1 MGQFP
6 RMLSRYLQTMILY
19 FIMKQSSQSDLRNY
33 HRKWQVYFTII
44 LIVLTGCQ
52 TTELILAPT
61 DSPTPA
67 PSGTT
72 LPSPSLT
79 LPAFTPMPSSTP
91 TPGPSPTSTS
101 LPDLRPR
108 SWQGQAI
115 MVEAAHIDSDPLAP
129 FSYTPLFVLYGDGWL
144 VKRNCQDGECRYLG
158 SQLDSNALCQ
168 LVNTIDR
175 TGFLDADPA
184 AFSLPGGTGA
194 SIRLSVRVNVENQVQ
209 IPDLDRWTEDPSWY
223 GAFAGCPNCFPPPQ
237 IDPAFIDLYRL
248 LTAYT
253 DLPTAG
259 FQAERLAVWLTQP
272 IIVGIAQDW
281 HPDLVSL
288 SELADRAVCL
298 GDPTRVQAV
307 ILDDSTARGVSS
319 FLSTHDEG
327 VPIFSENGRLWQV
340 HSRWLLPYEMPQT
353 CDRAPGLY
361 PPPDSNTRYWQCVPE
376 MGSIPTSTG
385 TITPTPSVTPTP
397 LR

>member
-6 RMLSRYLQTMILY
+6 RMLSSYLQTMILY
-19 FIMKQSSQSDLRNY
+19 FIMIHSSRSDLLK
-33 HRKWQVYFTII
+33 HRQIGLALLTII
-44 LIVLTGCQ
+44 MMVLAGCQ
-52 TTELILAPT
+52 APDLTPTKTE
-61 DSPTPA
+61 SPTPA

-79 LPAFTPMPSSTP
+79 LPTFTPMPSSTP
-91 TPGPSPTSTS
+91 TPGPSPTSTA
-101 LPDLRPR
+101 LPDLVPR

-158 SQLDSNALCQ
+158 SQLDSDALCQ

-175 TGFLDADPA
+175 TGFLDVDPK

-194 SIRLSVRVNVENQVQ
+194 SIRLSVQLNVENQVQ
-209 IPDLDRWTEDPSWY
+209 IPDLDRWIEDPNWY
-223 GAFAGCPNCFPPPQ
+223 GAFTGCPNCFSPPQ
-237 IDPAFIDLYRL
+237 IDPAFIDLFRL
-248 LTAYT
+248 LTTYP
-253 DLPTAG
+253 DPTMVG

-272 IIVGIAQDW
+272 VIAGASQDW
-281 HPDLVSL
+281 HPDLLSL
-288 SELADRAVCL
+288 SELAARSACP
-298 GDPTRVQAV
+298 GDPTRSQAV
-307 ILDDSTARGVSS
+307 ILDGSTARGVSS

-327 VPIFSENGRLWQV
+327 VPIFSENGKAWQV

-353 CDRAPGLY
+353 CDRSPGLY
-361 PPPDSNTRYWQCVPE
+361 PPPDSNTQYWQCVPE
-376 MGSIPTSTG
+376 MGSIPTSTA